1 MCSTHS
7 RVRHRWEETCFFQ
20 VIACYSYI
28 GRTGSRFQSADG
40 ILRAPPELLRA
51 AGEPRDDAAAP
62 APRPAPGGEP
72 VEERGHAA
80 RLALRV
86 RLSQP
91 RLDLAV
97 ALLRAKLAF
106 LEICLPKL
114 NMILFSNF

>member
-1 MCSTHS
+1 MHHS
-7 RVRHRWEETCFFQ
+7 LIIVFRCVQLIRKSGTAGMKHVFFFQ
-20 VIACYSYI
+20 VIAFPLPI
-28 GRTGSRFQSADG
+28 ERNGSRFQSADG

-86 RLSQP
+86 RLSP
-91 RLDLAV
+91 A
-97 ALLRAKLAF
+97 
-106 LEICLPKL
+106 
-114 NMILFSNF
+114 